1 MVKARQK
8 TIRVFEFEEGTLD
21 EIKAYT
27 LKHAE
32 LLRNYYFSFKDELL
46 ATINDEGLKKL
57 LSSMNMQ
64 YLEFKDIKEEE
75 SDDGL
80 SLFDD
85 ECYKDDLDIDPAFD
99 ETKILDS
106 LKKAALL
113 KEESDDVESIS
124 DSTITRN
131 ADTLV
136 INRHVRSGE
145 EIFSAGDCVI
155 HGNVHSGASVTCMGS
170 LSILG
175 KKCEGNIN
183 CDGDVLILRNIF
195 IGRVTFQGNILN
207 KEDVEAINLNSNLK
221 MLRLNQR
228 LEITEL
234 NPL

>member
-32 LLRNYYFSFKDELL
+32 LLKNYYFSFKDELL
-46 ATINDEGLKKL
+46 ESINDDNLKKL

-64 YLEFKDIKEEE
+64 YLEFKEVKNEEV
-75 SDDGL
+75 DDGL
-80 SLFDD
+80 SLFED
-85 ECYKDDLDIDPAFD
+85 EDIDTYPAFD

-113 KEESDDVESIS
+113 KQEGNLEDDVESSAAIEEG
-124 DSTITRN
+124 
-131 ADTLV
+131 ADTVV

-145 EIFSAGDCVI
+145 EVFAAGDCVI
-155 HGNVHSGASVTCMGS
+155 RGNIHSGASVTCMGS

-207 KEDVEAINLNSNLK
+207 KEDLERINQNSELK
-221 MLRLNQR
+221 MLRFNQK